1 MLHGIRLI
9 PMFYCFYFIKELCLI
24 LMWECQGAHLIFSAL
39 KCHISLANTVF
50 KEAAPKMMQD
60 SLLYTSSS

>member
-9 PMFYCFYFIKELCLI
+9 PMFYCFYFIKE
-24 LMWECQGAHLIFSAL
+24 QGGHLIFSAM